1 MLLVQ
6 TRPLAISRRRVLA
19 GAAALVALGATAVT
33 STACGTTPPPEPD
46 LDDLTTALD
55 LARADSQLAADA
67 ATADGS
73 MKDALS
79 TVAAERS
86 AHADALA
93 DEIVRMT
100 GRAAPTTSVTS
111 TTTPAPSSPAA
122 APPVPTVADVVGALR
137 TSADSSA
144 QAAATLS
151 GYRAGLLG
159 SIAAACTAS
168 YKVALTPQGG
178 NR

>member
-6 TRPLAISRRRVLA
+6 TRPPSVSRRRVLA

-33 STACGTTPPPEPD
+33 STACGSTPPPEPD

-67 ATADGS
+67 ATARGS
-73 MKDALS
+73 LVDELS
-79 TVAAERS
+79 AVAAERS

-100 GRAAPTTSVTS
+100 GQAAPTTSVTS
-111 TTTPAPSSPAA
+111 TTTTAASPPPAV
-122 APPVPTVADVVGALR
+122 PPVPTVADVVGALR
-137 TSADSSA
+137 ASADNAA

-168 YKVALTPQGG
+168 YQVALTPQGG